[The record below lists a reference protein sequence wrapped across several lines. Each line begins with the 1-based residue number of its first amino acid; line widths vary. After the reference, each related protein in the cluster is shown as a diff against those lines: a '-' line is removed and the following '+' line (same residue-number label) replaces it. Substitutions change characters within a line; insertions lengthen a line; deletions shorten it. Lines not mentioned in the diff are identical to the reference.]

1 MKPIF
6 FLLFISLFTSC
17 AKVGQLNGGPKDT
30 AAPKI
35 DSLHSTRNFQT
46 NFTPKEIDLTF
57 NEWIK
62 LDDAFNQIVISPPL
76 DKKPTYSLEGRT
88 VRIKFHPK
96 EVLKPEAT
104 YTINL
109 GEAVRDLT
117 EGNKVKNLSF
127 VFSTGATL
135 DSLKVKAKII
145 HPLTEEPIENVL
157 FALYENQQD
166 SAVSKEKP
174 FYFARTNKQGEC
186 MIENVKK
193 GKFKVF
199 ALKDA
204 NATYRYD
211 LANEEIGFLDNTIST
226 DTIKNTFLIRLA
238 AAPPL
243 PKLIDKTT
251 SRYGVV
257 KLGFNERPFQFV
269 PTILDK
275 NVEIYLENSN
285 DTTKI
290 WYTTTLEKWSILA
303 NKDTINVKTPN
314 KEAFLKTAKV
324 FIPNISSGI
333 GVGGKTKGAATT
345 TVETNAISLL
355 PGKPIELLFN
365 TPITSFDTL
374 KIVLTSDSL
383 KGKRLPIQVK
393 IDSALHRKVMVNT
406 TLKEQ
411 TTYFLQLLP
420 QAVTDLFGVK
430 NDTIIGKYFV
440 PLKKNFSNIQ
450 VKATHLEPNYDYILQ
465 LLNKENKVIEE
476 HIAKKRTNTFFQYT
490 FKTVALNEYKLRL
503 IEDRDANERWTAG
516 DYYKKR
522 QPEKVRIK
530 VLEPL
535 KADWDVETELD
546 FSLEYLPTEPSPK
559 KEK

>member
-6 FLLFISLFTSC
+6 FLIFISLFTSC

-62 LDDAFNQIVISPPL
+62 LDDAFNQIIISPPL

-135 DSLKVKAKII
+135 DSLKVKGKII
-145 HPLTEEPIENVL
+145 HPMTEEPIENAL

-166 SAVSKEKP
+166 SAVSNEKP

-186 MIENVKK
+186 IIENVKK
-193 GKFKVF
+193 GKFKIF
-199 ALKDA
+199 ALKDV

-211 LANEEIGFLDNTIST
+211 LANEEVGFLDNSIST
-226 DTIKNTFLIRLA
+226 DTLKNTIVMRLA
-238 AAPPL
+238 AAPPI
-243 PKLIDKTT
+243 PKLIDKVT

-257 KLGFNERPFQFV
+257 KLGFNERPLGFL
-269 PTILDK
+269 PTVLDK
-275 NVEIYLENSN
+275 NVETYLENSN

-290 WYTTTLEKWSILA
+290 WYNTNLEKWTMLA
-303 NKDTINVKTPN
+303 NQDTIMVKTPN

-324 FIPNISSGI
+324 FLPNTSSGI
-333 GVGGKTKGAATT
+333 GVGGKNKGATT
-345 TVETNAISLL
+345 PVAESSAISLL
-355 PGKPIELLFN
+355 PSKAMELLFN
-365 TPITSFDTL
+365 TPIIRFDTT
-374 KIVLTSDSL
+374 KMRLTTDSL
-383 KGKRLPIQVK
+383 TGKRLPITVK
-393 IDSALHRKVMVNT
+393 IDSALHRKLIVDGSF
-406 TLKEQ
+406 KEQ
-411 TTYFLQLLP
+411 TTYFLQLFP
-420 QAVTDLFGVK
+420 QAVVDMFGVK

-440 PLKKNFSNIQ
+440 PLKKNFNNIQ
-450 VKATHLEPNYDYILQ
+450 VKASKIAPNYNYILQ

-476 HIAKKRTNTFFQYT
+476 YIAKKRTDTFFQHT
-490 FKTVALNEYKLRL
+490 FKNIALNDYKLRL

-546 FSLEYLPTEPSPK
+546 FSVDK
-559 KEK
+559 